1 MKGDRADK
9 RSDGVLTCVQK
20 FLEEGRERG
29 SWHARDDQ

>member
-20 FLEEGRERG
+20 LLEEGRKEEKVM
-29 SWHARDDQ
+29 ACT